1 MKEIEKEYG
10 LGDKSD
16 ADAFEGINKGGLIS
30 KPKRNPK
37 KPRGKGLGSK

>member
-1 MKEIEKEYG
+1 MQGSTKTAADINRDIMG
-10 LGDKSD
+10 GDL
-16 ADAFEGINKGGLIS
+16 NKGGLIN